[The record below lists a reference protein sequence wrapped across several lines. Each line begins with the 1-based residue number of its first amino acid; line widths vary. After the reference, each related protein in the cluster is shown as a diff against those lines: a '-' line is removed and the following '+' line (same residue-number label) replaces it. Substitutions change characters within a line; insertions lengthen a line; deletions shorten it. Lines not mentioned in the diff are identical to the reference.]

1 MLNKHLKLP
10 LLSSKAK
17 SNGLDVLLLVILIN
31 LKSFSTF
38 KSGWIWA
45 SYGLASSGTICFYRT
60 FQDRLKYN
68 WASAGRARRIS
79 FRGADLVGALER
91 FQTRTIFRVIAK
103 SSKSSPVLDVF
114 HNSSASVDFLTR
126 TKGISLNRGDFGKI
140 TGERI
145 IGIKSFWT
153 KAMLMFRT
161 LLGCSFKVVLTKRAE
176 P

>member
-1 MLNKHLKLP
+1 MFDKHLKLLFLP
-10 LLSSKAK
+10 SKAK
-17 SNGLDVLLLVILIN
+17 SSGLDVLLLVILIN

-79 FRGADLVGALER
+79 FRGTALVGALER

-126 TKGISLNRGDFGKI
+126 T
-140 TGERI
+140 TGFLWIEEIRRERI
-145 IGIKSFWT
+145 IGPKSFWT